1 MDRSRGRSARA
12 RPTRTASID
21 DVDYHAVFAALTA
34 PKLVLSPELMVL
46 DANEAFLRTVDV
58 PATAVV
64 GRHYLDVFPLRS
76 GGEPAAER
84 VVESLERVV
93 ATGRLEMIGPHRYD
107 LRGEDGRW
115 EERWWITTNVPVV
128 DAGGRVSVLVHRAE
142 DVTDIVRSRRGPGDG
157 SRSSGAGSGADPTVD
172 DTTRDTTGNVAAD
185 VAGDDQHDGLPD
197 AGPDGLVDRAVL
209 HHALALG
216 STVGRYAAALVRER
230 RAALELQDSILT
242 PPPDVLGLRIDVRY
256 RPAVPEVH
264 VGGDWYDAFVQRD
277 GSTTVVVGDVTGHDV
292 AAASRMGHLRGIVR
306 AVGYSTGSG
315 PAALLDAAEDT
326 ATGLGLDA
334 LATAAVARV
343 SPGATGEQRT
353 LTWCSAGH
361 LPPVVRSADGT
372 ARLLRARNDPLLGL
386 GLGGGRTDHSDTLG
400 PGDTLLL
407 YTDGLVER
415 RDRPLR
421 DTLEEL
427 PGRVAALDLVAPGRL
442 LDLLLTDLVPAG
454 AEDDVALVAV
464 HVER

>member
-1 MDRSRGRSARA
+1 MTPHISDMRGRLDRDVSV
-12 RPTRTASID
+12 D
-21 DVDYHAVFAALTA
+21 GVDYHAVFAALTA
-34 PKLVLSPELMVL
+34 PKLVVSPELMVL
-46 DANEAFLRTVDV
+46 DANEAFLRTVDA

-76 GGEPAAER
+76 DSDPAAAH
-84 VVESLERVV
+84 VVESLERV
-93 ATGRLEMIGPHRYD
+93 ASTGRLEMLGPHRYD
-107 LRGEDGRW
+107 LRGPDGRW
-115 EERWWITTNVPVV
+115 DERWWITTNVPVV
-128 DAGGRVSVLVHRAE
+128 DAGGRVSVIVHRAE
-142 DVTDIVRSRRGPGDG
+142 DVTEIVRSGRG
-157 SRSSGAGSGADPTVD
+157 
-172 DTTRDTTGNVAAD
+172 AAD
-185 VAGDDQHDGLPD
+185 GVAVDHDAARD
-197 AGPDGLVDRAVL
+197 GPVDRTVL

-216 STVGRYAAALVRER
+216 STAGRYAAALVRER

-242 PPPDVLGLRIDVRY
+242 PPPTVPGLRIDVRY

-277 GSTTVVVGDVTGHDV
+277 GHTTVVVGDVTGHDV
-292 AAASRMGHLRGIVR
+292 SAASRMGHLRGVVR
-306 AVGYSTGSG
+306 TVGYCTGAG
-315 PAALLDAAEDT
+315 PAELLDAAEDT

-334 LATAAVARV
+334 LATAAVAQIG
-343 SPGATGEQRT
+343 PGLAGEPRS

-361 LPPVVRSADGT
+361 LPPVVRAADGT

-386 GLGGGRTDHSDTLG
+386 GLGGGRTDHTDLLE

-421 DTLEEL
+421 DSLEEL
-427 PGRVAALDLVAPGRL
+427 PRRVTALDDVAPARL